1 MTTIDSQTVVRGLRK
16 SILAVGIALCLL
28 FATTLMA
35 LANTVYIGDA
45 AHVLDQNQVKDAAS
59 KLPDP
64 VSIYTTSTFNG
75 TTTQF
80 DQQARSHITN
90 PNTIVIAIDTT
101 HHHLAIV
108 GGSNVP
114 LSSSQYQDA
123 VTAFKNNFKGGD
135 YTAATVATL
144 NTLRQNLGAAPVA
157 PGNGNNSSSNSNNGG
172 GFFSSLFLP
181 LCCIGLVILLI
192 VGVLFAVRRR
202 MSGPGR
208 WQRGGAPPYQQPY
221 NQGYPPNYGGPY
233 GPGYNQGPGMNPWAA
248 GGLGAAAGGL
258 IGYELGKEHGE
269 DEAREQGGN
278 QGQDAPGGGDFGG
291 GASGDFGGG
300 GGGGDFGGGGGG
312 DFGGGGGGDFGG
324 GGGGGGGGDF

>member
-1 MTTIDSQTVVRGLRK
+1 MKTLDSQAVARGLSK

-28 FATTLMA
+28 FATTLLA
-35 LANTVYIGDA
+35 LANTVYISDA
-45 AHVLDQNQVKDAAS
+45 AHVLGDQSQVKSAAS
-59 KLPDP
+59 NLPDP

-75 TTTQF
+75 TTAQF
-80 DQQARSHITN
+80 DQQARSHITSAN
-90 PNTIVIAIDTT
+90 MIVMAIDTT
-101 HHHLAIV
+101 HRHLAIV

-123 VTAFKNNFKGGD
+123 VTAFKNNFNGGD
-135 YTAATVATL
+135 YTGATVAALT
-144 NTLRQNLGAAPVA
+144 NLRQNLGAAPVA
-157 PGNGNNSSSNSNNGG
+157 PGNGNNSSSNNGG
-172 GFFSSLFLP
+172 GFFSALFLP
-181 LCCIGLVILLI
+181 LCCLGVVVLLI

-202 MSGPGR
+202 IFGAGR
-208 WQRGGAPPYQQPY
+208 WQRGGAMPYQQPY

-233 GPGYNQGPGMNPWAA
+233 GPGYNQGSGMNPWAA

-269 DEAREQGGN
+269 DEAREQGWN

-300 GGGGDFGGGGGG
+300 GGGDFGGGGGG
-312 DFGGGGGGDFGG
+312 DCGGGGGGDCGG
-324 GGGGGGGGDF
+324 GGGGGGNF

>member
-1 MTTIDSQTVVRGLRK
+1 MTTIDSQTVMRGLRK

-45 AHVLDQNQVKDAAS
+45 AHVLDKNTVKGAAA

-64 VSIYTTSTFNG
+64 VSIYPASTSNG

-101 HHHLAIV
+101 HRHLAIV

-172 GFFSSLFLP
+172 GFFSFFVFPLFF
-181 LCCIGLVILLI
+181 IWLVVLLI
-192 VGVLFAVRRR
+192 F
-202 MSGPGR
+202 
-208 WQRGGAPPYQQPY
+208 
-221 NQGYPPNYGGPY
+221 
-233 GPGYNQGPGMNPWAA
+233 
-248 GGLGAAAGGL
+248 
-258 IGYELGKEHGE
+258 
-269 DEAREQGGN
+269 
-278 QGQDAPGGGDFGG
+278 GGDIPFPRRKAGLCRR
-291 GASGDFGGG
+291 
-300 GGGGDFGGGGGG
+300 
-312 DFGGGGGGDFGG
+312 
-324 GGGGGGGGDF
+324 

>member
-101 HHHLAIV
+101 HRHLAIV

-157 PGNGNNSSSNSNNGG
+157 PGNGNNNSSNSNNGG

-181 LCCIGLVILLI
+181 LCCIGLVLAIVLLVTEKENRFVKFHAIQSLFLAVAQIAVSLIMGILTEILGIVLGMVHLSILAFFLNWGLGIILLLIFAI
-192 VGVLFAVRRR
+192 VWIIAGIKA
-202 MSGPGR
+202 
-208 WQRGGAPPYQQPY
+208 
-221 NQGYPPNYGGPY
+221 YGGQWYKLP
-233 GPGYNQGPGMNPWAA
+233 
-248 GGLGAAAGGL
+248 L
-258 IGYELGKEHGE
+258 IGNFAWNTVNK
-269 DEAREQGGN
+269 
-278 QGQDAPGGGDFGG
+278 
-291 GASGDFGGG
+291 
-300 GGGGDFGGGGGG
+300 
-312 DFGGGGGGDFGG
+312 
-324 GGGGGGGGDF
+324 

>member
-1 MTTIDSQTVVRGLRK
+1 MTTIDSQAVVRGLSK
-16 SILAVGIALCLL
+16 SVLAVGIALCLL
-28 FATTLMA
+28 FAATLLA
-35 LANTVYIGDA
+35 LANTVYINDA
-45 AHVLDQNQVKDAAS
+45 AHVLGDQSQVKSAAS
-59 KLPDP
+59 NLPDP

-80 DQQARSHITN
+80 DQQTRSHITN
-90 PNTIVIAIDTT
+90 QNMVVMAIDTT

-108 GGSNVP
+108 GGSSVP

-123 VTAFKNNFKGGD
+123 VTAFKNNYNGGD
-135 YTAATVATL
+135 YTGATVAAL
-144 NTLRQNLGAAPVA
+144 SNLRQNLGAAPVA
-157 PGNGNNSSSNSNNGG
+157 PGNGNNSSSNNGG

-181 LCCIGLVILLI
+181 LCCIGVVLLLI
-192 VGVLFAVRRR
+192 VGALFAVRRR
-202 MSGPGR
+202 MFGFGGR
-208 WQRGGAPPYQQPY
+208 QRGGALPYQQPY

-258 IGYELGKEHGE
+258 VGYELGKEQGE
-269 DEAREQGGN
+269 GEGREQGWN

-291 GASGDFGGG
+291 GASGDFGG

-324 GGGGGGGGDF
+324 GGGGGGSGNF

>member
-157 PGNGNNSSSNSNNGG
+157 PGNGNNNSSNSNNGG

-208 WQRGGAPPYQQPY
+208 WQRGGALPYQQPY
-221 NQGYPPNYGGPY
+221 NQGYLPVMFLAEYARYGLAPPDVNTGSAIVDKSNVDKVVANTGTY
-233 GPGYNQGPGMNPWAA
+233 
-248 GGLGAAAGGL
+248 
-258 IGYELGKEHGE
+258 
-269 DEAREQGGN
+269 R
-278 QGQDAPGGGDFGG
+278 
-291 GASGDFGGG
+291 
-300 GGGGDFGGGGGG
+300 
-312 DFGGGGGGDFGG
+312 
-324 GGGGGGGGDF
+324 